1 MVKSIGGLYERGG
14 GHKGMYK
21 QCSVVYTL
29 AFRFLETLE
38 FNEDDVA
45 ESVSEVHKLTTF
57 PIVLVAFLLALSLG
71 VGLRAGA
78 GDLEI

>member
-1 MVKSIGGLYERGG
+1 MRGYTNSI
-14 GHKGMYK
+14 
-21 QCSVVYTL
+21 YTL
-29 AFRFLETLE
+29 AFRFLETPV

-45 ESVSEVHKLTTF
+45 ERVSEVHKLTAF
-57 PIVLVAFLLALSLG
+57 PIVLLAFLLALSLG